1 MVSPPHVSMS
11 GAMDFAWRIG
21 HEIEPE
27 WVCRP
32 HHDPKIKLQFALTE
46 LDVIEKNIQDR
57 AFSLSVVSDAQHSHE
72 MNADDHIKVFILL
85 ICRGGYFQVDSTVLR
100 VLRHTLDPS

>member
-1 MVSPPHVSMS
+1 
-11 GAMDFAWRIG
+11 MDFAWRIG

-46 LDVIEKNIQDR
+46 LDVTEKNIQDR

-72 MNADDHIKVFILL
+72 MNGDEHIKVLILL
-85 ICRGGYFQVDSTVLR
+85 ICRENYLQVDSTVSRALQY
-100 VLRHTLDPS
+100 TFGPS